1 MNYEIGNEITL
12 EDNKSYIVIDL
23 FELNDNK
30 YLYLFNEETKKASLV
45 KIINDTLCEI
55 EDDNEFNIA
64 LNELVNKNKEQIN
77 EILKETNE

>member
-23 FELNDNK
+23 FELNNNK
-30 YLYLFNEETKKASLV
+30 YLYLMNEETKKASLV
-45 KIINDTLCEI
+45 KIINDIIYEI
-55 EDDNEFNIA
+55 DDDNEFNIA
-64 LNELVNKNKEQIN
+64 LNELINKNKEQIN